1 MSRRILLRPAA
12 ERDLD
17 VQAEYIA
24 ASSGGTVALRFYRSA
39 EQTFQ
44 LIARRPGIGRRIP
57 YRNPLLAETRMFVM
71 KGFPKHLIFY
81 RTSENEIEVIRV
93 IHGARDIENL
103 FEE

>member
-17 VQAEYIA
+17 VKAEYIA

-71 KGFPKHLIFY
+71 KGFPN
-81 RTSENEIEVIRV
+81 T
-93 IHGARDIENL
+93 
-103 FEE
+103 